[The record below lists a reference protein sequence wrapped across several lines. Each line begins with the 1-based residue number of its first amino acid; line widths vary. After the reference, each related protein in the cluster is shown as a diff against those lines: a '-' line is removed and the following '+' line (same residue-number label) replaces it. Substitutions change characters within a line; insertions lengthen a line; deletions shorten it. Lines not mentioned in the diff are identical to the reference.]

1 MFIDSKTKIEDNSI
15 DAIFNSIVE
24 INKKQKVVVFI
35 DEFQDVLK
43 LKEYRLILAVLRS
56 KIQYLSDISFVY
68 AGSIRNQM
76 EHIFADNDSPFFKSA
91 IPITLGPIKQ
101 DLLVEFI
108 QKRFNIG
115 KRSISEDIIK
125 EIFSITDM
133 VTGDIQQ
140 FCEAIWSTSS
150 YRDEIKNNSFRKA
163 IELIF
168 SHENMVYE
176 RIFGELT
183 NFQLKVLKAVAKH
196 GGIEIYSNNFFEKN
210 GFTNASSVKRSIDK
224 LVKIKIL
231 FSYKKEYKF
240 ANPFFKLWL
249 LKNYT

>member
-1 MFIDSKTKIEDNSI
+1 
-15 DAIFNSIVE
+15 
-24 INKKQKVVVFI
+24 
-35 DEFQDVLK
+35 
-43 LKEYRLILAVLRS
+43 
-56 KIQYLSDISFVY
+56 
-68 AGSIRNQM
+68 
-76 EHIFADNDSPFFKSA
+76 
-91 IPITLGPIKQ
+91 
-101 DLLVEFI
+101 
-108 QKRFNIG
+108 
-115 KRSISEDIIK
+115 
-125 EIFSITDM
+125 M

-150 YRDEIKNNSFRKA
+150 YGDEIKNNSFRKA

-168 SHENMVYE
+168 SHEKMVYE

-183 NFQLKVLKAVAKH
+183 NFQLKVLKAVAKY
-196 GGIEIYSNNFFEKN
+196 GGIEIYSNNFFEKT